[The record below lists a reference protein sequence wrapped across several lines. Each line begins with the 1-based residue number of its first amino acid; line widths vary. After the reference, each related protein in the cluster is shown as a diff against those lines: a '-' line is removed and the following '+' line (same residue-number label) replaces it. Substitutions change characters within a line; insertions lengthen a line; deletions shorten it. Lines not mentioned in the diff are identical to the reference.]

1 MANGISPDPFADR
14 NEAERIW
21 KSIFL
26 YYIRKFNKKW
36 QAIKFLLLSGILF
49 RSYIIFIGL

>member
-1 MANGISPDPFADR
+1 MVKQSKAFPDPLIR
-14 NEAERIW
+14 MKRTNKRIR
-21 KSIFL
+21 

-49 RSYIIFIGL
+49 RSYIIFIR